1 MTTLRVIVDDVL
13 TDVPDGI
20 SRYSLELT
28 RQLIAT
34 APRGCVVEG
43 IVAARGE
50 TDRRLLQQLL
60 PGLVGVHALPVG
72 PRELALAWQMGVKL
86 PLGGGLIHA
95 PSLLAPLFKHD
106 ATDSLNQTT
115 VTVHDVSAWT
125 SPDSVGVV
133 EAAWQKAM
141 VKRARKFADA
151 VVVPTHAVAEQLDDV
166 AKLGDRIRVIGG
178 APSDTLRVPA
188 DAHARAEAL
197 RLPERYIAT
206 VSSLDPRK
214 GLRPL
219 ISAMA
224 HPSVA
229 GLPLVVVGPE
239 EFHGEHV
246 STVAMEAGLPEGRV
260 RALGTLGDPDLAVVL
275 SRAAVFVYPNLS
287 SGFGL
292 PVIEAMRFGTP
303 VVHSDDP
310 AVSEVAFGA
319 GVTVPKDDADRYP
332 ARLAEAIGS
341 VLADDDIRERLR
353 FAGTDRAAAFSWQAS
368 AEQVW
373 RLHAEL

>member
-43 IVAARGE
+43 IVAARSE
-50 TDRRLLQQLL
+50 TDRRVLQQLL

-72 PRELALAWQMGVKL
+72 SRELALAWQMGVKL
-86 PLGGGLIHA
+86 PMGGGLIHA

-106 ATDSLNQTT
+106 ASDSVDQTT

-125 SPDSVGVV
+125 APEAVGVV

-151 VVVPTHAVAEQLDDV
+151 VVVPTHAVADQLNQV

-178 APSDTLRVPA
+178 APSDTLQVPDDA
-188 DAHARAEAL
+188 DARAGAL

-206 VSSLDPRK
+206 VSSLDPRR
-214 GLRPL
+214 GLRAL
-219 ISAMA
+219 IGAMTDPA
-224 HPSVA
+224 LHD
-229 GLPLVVVGPE
+229 LPLLVVGPE
-239 EFHGEHV
+239 EHHGERV
-246 STVAMEAGLPEGRV
+246 STVAMEAGLAEGRV
-260 RALGTLGDPDLAVVL
+260 RTLGSLGDPDLAVVL
-275 SRAAVFVYPNLS
+275 SRATVFVYPNLS

-292 PVIEAMRFGTP
+292 PVVEAMRFGTP

-310 AVSEVAFGA
+310 AVAEVAFGA
-319 GVTVPKDDADRYP
+319 GVTVPREDSEGYP
-332 ARLAEAIGS
+332 ARLAEAVSS
-341 VLADDDIRERLR
+341 VVADDTLRERLR
-353 FAGTDRAAAFSWQAS
+353 FAGMDRAAAFSWRAS
-368 AEQVW
+368 AESVW
-373 RLHAEL
+373 QLHAEL

>member
-43 IVAARGE
+43 IVAARSE
-50 TDRRLLQQLL
+50 TDRRVLQQLL

-72 PRELALAWQMGVKL
+72 SRELALAWQMGVKL
-86 PLGGGLIHA
+86 PMGGGLIHA

-106 ATDSLNQTT
+106 ASDSVDQTT

-125 SPDSVGVV
+125 APEAVGVV

-151 VVVPTHAVAEQLDDV
+151 VVVPTHAVADQLNQV
-166 AKLGDRIRVIGG
+166 AKLGDRIRIIGG
-178 APSDTLRVPA
+178 APSDTLQVPDDA
-188 DAHARAEAL
+188 DARAGAL

-206 VSSLDPRK
+206 VSSLDPRR
-214 GLRPL
+214 GLRAL
-219 ISAMA
+219 IGAMTDPA
-224 HPSVA
+224 LHD
-229 GLPLVVVGPE
+229 LPLLVVGPE
-239 EFHGEHV
+239 EHHGERV
-246 STVAMEAGLPEGRV
+246 STVAMEAGLAEGRV
-260 RALGTLGDPDLAVVL
+260 RTLGSLGDPDLAVVL
-275 SRAAVFVYPNLS
+275 SRATVFVYPNLS

-292 PVIEAMRFGTP
+292 PVVEAMRFGTP

-310 AVSEVAFGA
+310 AVAEVAFGA
-319 GVTVPKDDADRYP
+319 GVTVPREDSEGYP
-332 ARLAEAIGS
+332 ARLAEAVSS
-341 VLADDDIRERLR
+341 VVADDTLRERLR
-353 FAGTDRAAAFSWQAS
+353 FAGMDRAAAFSWRAS
-368 AEQVW
+368 AESVW
-373 RLHAEL
+373 QLHAEL

>member
-13 TDVPDGI
+13 TDVPDGV

-28 RQLIAT
+28 KQLVAT
-34 APRGCVVEG
+34 APKGCVVEG
-43 IVAARGE
+43 VIAAHND

-60 PGLVGVHALPVG
+60 PGLAGVHALPVG
-72 PRELALAWQMGVKL
+72 SRELALAWQMGVKL

-106 ATDSLNQTT
+106 SSEGLDQTT
-115 VTVHDVSAWT
+115 VTIHDASAWT
-125 SPDSVGVV
+125 APDSVGVV

-151 VVVPTHAVAEQLDDV
+151 IVVPTHAVAEQLAEV

-178 APSDTLRVPA
+178 APSDTLQLPSDT
-188 DAHARAEAL
+188 DARTAAL

-206 VSSLDPRK
+206 VSNLDPRK
-214 GLRPL
+214 GLRQLVAAMKDPALAAIPL
-219 ISAMA
+219 
-224 HPSVA
+224 
-229 GLPLVVVGPE
+229 LVVGPE
-239 EFHGEHV
+239 EFRGERV

-260 RALGTLGDPDLAVVL
+260 RTLGTLGDADLAVVL
-275 SRAAVFVYPNLS
+275 AKAEVFVYPNLA

-310 AVSEVAFGA
+310 AVLEVSFGA
-319 GVTVPKDDADRYP
+319 GVTVAREDADGYP
-332 ARLAEAIGS
+332 TRLGHAIAE
-341 VLADDDIRERLR
+341 VLNDAGLRERLR
-353 FAGTDRAAAFSWQAS
+353 FAGMDRAAAFSWRSS
-368 AEQVW
+368 AELVW
-373 RLHAEL
+373 KLHAEL

>member
-1 MTTLRVIVDDVL
+1 MTILRVIVDEVL
-13 TDVPDGI
+13 TDVPDGV

-43 IVAARGE
+43 VVAARSE

-72 PRELALAWQMGVKL
+72 SRELALAWQMGVKL
-86 PLGGGLIHA
+86 PMGGGLIHA

-106 ATDSLNQTT
+106 ASESVDQTT

-125 SPDSVGVV
+125 APEAVGVV

-141 VKRARKFADA
+141 VKRAQKFADA
-151 VVVPTHAVAEQLDDV
+151 VVVPTHAVAQQLGEV

-178 APSDTLRVPA
+178 APSDTLRVPDDA
-188 DAHARAEAL
+188 DARGEAL
-197 RLPERYIAT
+197 HLPERYIAT

-214 GLRPL
+214 GLRAL
-219 ISAMA
+219 IAAMA
-224 HPSVA
+224 HPSLQ
-229 GLPLVVVGPE
+229 GLPLIVVGPE
-239 EFHGEHV
+239 EHHGERV
-246 STVAMEAGLPEGRV
+246 ATVAMEAGLPEGRV
-260 RALGTLGDPDLAVVL
+260 RVLGSLGDSDLAVVL
-275 SRAAVFVYPNLS
+275 SRASVFVYPNLS

-310 AVSEVAFGA
+310 AVAEVAFGA
-319 GVTVPKDDADRYP
+319 GIEVARNDIEGYP
-332 ARLAEAIGS
+332 TRLAEAASS
-341 VLADDDIRERLR
+341 VLVDDALRERLR
-353 FAGTDRAAAFSWQAS
+353 FAGMDRAAAFSWRAS
-368 AEQVW
+368 AESVW
-373 RLHAEL
+373 QLHAEL

>member
-1 MTTLRVIVDDVL
+1 MTTLRVIVEDVL
-13 TDVPDGI
+13 TDVPDGV

-28 RQLIAT
+28 RQLIET

-43 IVAARGE
+43 VVASHGE
-50 TDRRLLQQLL
+50 TERRLIQQLL

-86 PLGGGLIHA
+86 SLGGGLIHA

-106 ATDSLNQTT
+106 SSTALDQTT

-125 SPDSVGVV
+125 APDSIGVV

-151 VVVPTHAVAEQLDDV
+151 IVVPTHAVADQLNDV

-178 APSDTLRVPA
+178 APADTLRVPA
-188 DAHARAEAL
+188 DADARAETL
-197 RLPERYIAT
+197 RLPEHYVAT

-214 GLRPL
+214 GLREL
-219 ISAMA
+219 IRAMA
-224 HPSVA
+224 SPVLA
-229 GLPLVVVGPE
+229 GVPLVVVGPE
-239 EFHGEHV
+239 QFRGESV
-246 STVAMEAGLPEGRV
+246 ATVAMEAGLPEGRV
-260 RALGTLGDPDLAVVL
+260 LVLGSLGDADLAVVL
-275 SRAAVFVYPNLS
+275 SRASVFTYPNLA

-319 GVTVPKDDADRYP
+319 GVSVPRQDAEGYP
-332 ARLAEAIGS
+332 GRLADAIAG
-341 VLADDDIRERLR
+341 VLADDKARERLR
-353 FAGTDRAAAFSWQAS
+353 FAGMDRAAAFSWRTS
-368 AEQVW
+368 AELVW
-373 RLHAEL
+373 QLHAEL

>member
-43 IVAARGE
+43 IVAARSE
-50 TDRRLLQQLL
+50 TDRRVLQQLL

-72 PRELALAWQMGVKL
+72 SRELALAWQMGVKL
-86 PLGGGLIHA
+86 PMGGGLIHA

-106 ATDSLNQTT
+106 ASDSVDQTT

-125 SPDSVGVV
+125 APEAVGVV

-151 VVVPTHAVAEQLDDV
+151 VVVPTHAVADQLNRV

-178 APSDTLRVPA
+178 APSDTLQVPDDA
-188 DAHARAEAL
+188 DARAEAL

-206 VSSLDPRK
+206 VSSLDPRR
-214 GLRPL
+214 GLRAL
-219 ISAMA
+219 IDAMTDLA
-224 HPSVA
+224 LND
-229 GLPLVVVGPE
+229 LPLLVVGPE
-239 EFHGEHV
+239 EHHGERV
-246 STVAMEAGLPEGRV
+246 STVAMEAGLAEGRV
-260 RALGTLGDPDLAVVL
+260 RTLGSLGDPDLAVVL
-275 SRAAVFVYPNLS
+275 SRATVFVYPNLS

-292 PVIEAMRFGTP
+292 PVVEAMRFGTP

-310 AVSEVAFGA
+310 AVAEVAFGA
-319 GVTVPKDDADRYP
+319 GVTVPREDADGYP
-332 ARLAEAIGS
+332 ARLAEAVSS
-341 VLADDDIRERLR
+341 VVADDTLRERLR
-353 FAGTDRAAAFSWQAS
+353 FAGMDRAAAFSWRAS
-368 AEQVW
+368 AESVW
-373 RLHAEL
+373 QLHAEL

>member
-1 MTTLRVIVDDVL
+1 
-13 TDVPDGI
+13 
-20 SRYSLELT
+20 
-28 RQLIAT
+28 
-34 APRGCVVEG
+34 
-43 IVAARGE
+43 
-50 TDRRLLQQLL
+50 
-60 PGLVGVHALPVG
+60 
-72 PRELALAWQMGVKL
+72 
-86 PLGGGLIHA
+86 
-95 PSLLAPLFKHD
+95 
-106 ATDSLNQTT
+106 
-115 VTVHDVSAWT
+115 VHDVSAWT
-125 SPDSVGVV
+125 APDAVGVV
-133 EAAWQKAM
+133 EAAWQKSM

-188 DAHARAEAL
+188 DADARAEAL

-224 HPSVA
+224 RPVLD

-239 EFHGEHV
+239 GFRGERV
-246 STVAMEAGLPEGRV
+246 STVAMEAGMPEGRV
-260 RALGTLGDPDLAVVL
+260 RALGTLADPDLAVVL
-275 SRAAVFVYPNLS
+275 SRADVFAYPNLS

-303 VVHSDDP
+303 VVHSNEP
-310 AVSEVAFGA
+310 ALSEVAFGA
-319 GVTVPKDDADRYP
+319 GVAVAKDDADGYP
-332 ARLAEAIGS
+332 ARLAEAIAA
-341 VLADDDIRERLR
+341 VLADDALRERLR
-353 FAGTDRAAAFSWQAS
+353 FAGLDRAAAFSWRAS

>member
-43 IVAARGE
+43 VTAARSE

-72 PRELALAWQMGVKL
+72 SRELALAWQMGVKL
-86 PLGGGLIHA
+86 PMGGGLIHA

-106 ATDSLNQTT
+106 SSDSVDQTT

-125 SPDSVGVV
+125 APEAVGVV

-151 VVVPTHAVAEQLDDV
+151 VVVPTHAVAQQLGEV

-178 APSDTLRVPA
+178 APADTLRVPEDA
-188 DAHARAEAL
+188 DARAETL
-197 RLPERYIAT
+197 HLPERYIAT

-214 GLRPL
+214 GLRAL
-219 ISAMA
+219 IAAMA
-224 HPSVA
+224 RPCLQ
-229 GLPLVVVGPE
+229 GMPLVIVGPE
-239 EFHGEHV
+239 EHHGEHV
-246 STVAMEAGLPEGRV
+246 STVAMESGLPEGRV
-260 RALGTLGDPDLAVVL
+260 RTLGSLGDADLAVVL

-310 AVSEVAFGA
+310 AVAEVAFGA
-319 GVTVPKDDADRYP
+319 GVTVPREDADGYP
-332 ARLAEAIGS
+332 SRLAEAVAA
-341 VLADDDIRERLR
+341 VLVDEELRERLR
-353 FAGTDRAAAFSWQAS
+353 FAGMDRAAAFSWRAS
-368 AEQVW
+368 AESVW
-373 RLHAEL
+373 QLHAEL

>member
-34 APRGCVVEG
+34 APHGCAVEG

-50 TDRRLLQQLL
+50 ADRRRLQQLV
-60 PGLVGVHALPVG
+60 PGLIGVHSLPVG
-72 PRELALAWQMGVKL
+72 SRELALAWQMGVKL

-106 ATDSLNQTT
+106 AKDSLDQTT

-125 SPDSVGVV
+125 SPDAVGVV
-133 EAAWQKAM
+133 EAAWQKSM
-141 VKRARKFADA
+141 VKRARRFADA
-151 VVVPTHAVAEQLDDV
+151 VVVPTHAVAEQLDDI

-178 APSDTLRVPA
+178 APSDALRVPSDA
-188 DAHARAEAL
+188 DARAEAL
-197 RLPERYIAT
+197 RLPQRYIAT

-219 ISAMA
+219 ITAMA
-224 HPSVA
+224 QPSLA
-229 GLPLVVVGPE
+229 GLPLVVAGQD
-239 EFHGEHV
+239 EFHGERV

-260 RALGTLGDPDLAVVL
+260 RVLGALNDPDLAVVL
-275 SRAAVFVYPNLS
+275 SRAAVFAYPNLS

-319 GVTVPKDDADRYP
+319 GVTVAKDDPERYP
-332 ARLAEAIGS
+332 ARLAEAISS
-341 VLADDDIRERLR
+341 VLTDEPLRERLR
-353 FAGTDRAAAFSWQAS
+353 FAGMDRAAAFSWRAS

>member
-1 MTTLRVIVDDVL
+1 VIVDDVL

-60 PGLVGVHALPVG
+60 PGLVGIHALPVG
-72 PRELALAWQMGVKL
+72 ARELALAWQMGVKL

-106 ATDSLNQTT
+106 ADALDQTT

-125 SPDSVGVV
+125 APDAVGVV
-133 EAAWQKAM
+133 EAAWQKSM

-188 DAHARAEAL
+188 DADARAEAL

-224 HPSVA
+224 RPVLD

-239 EFHGEHV
+239 GFRGERV
-246 STVAMEAGLPEGRV
+246 STVAMEAGMPEGRV
-260 RALGTLGDPDLAVVL
+260 RALGTLADPDLAVVL
-275 SRAAVFVYPNLS
+275 SRADVFAYPNLS

-303 VVHSDDP
+303 VVHSNEP
-310 AVSEVAFGA
+310 ALSEVAFGA
-319 GVTVPKDDADRYP
+319 GVAVAKDDADGYP
-332 ARLAEAIGS
+332 ARLAEAIAA
-341 VLADDDIRERLR
+341 VLADDALRERLR
-353 FAGTDRAAAFSWQAS
+353 FAGLDRAAAFSWRAS

>member
-43 IVAARGE
+43 VVAARSE

-72 PRELALAWQMGVKL
+72 SRELALAWQMGVKL
-86 PLGGGLIHA
+86 PMGGGLIHA

-106 ATDSLNQTT
+106 ASDSVDQTT

-125 SPDSVGVV
+125 APDAVGIV

-151 VVVPTHAVAEQLDDV
+151 VVVPTHAVAQQLDEV

-178 APSDTLRVPA
+178 APADTLKVP
-188 DAHARAEAL
+188 DDEEARAEAL
-197 RLPERYIAT
+197 HLPERYIAT
-206 VSSLDPRK
+206 VSNLDPRK
-214 GLRPL
+214 GLRAL
-219 ISAMA
+219 ITAMA
-224 HPSVA
+224 HPSLQ
-229 GLPLVVVGPE
+229 GLPLIVVGPQE
-239 EFHGEHV
+239 HNGERV
-246 STVAMEAGLPEGRV
+246 GTVAMEAGLPEGRV
-260 RALGTLGDPDLAVVL
+260 RTLGSLGDPDLAVVL
-275 SRAAVFVYPNLS
+275 SRASVFVYPNLS

-292 PVIEAMRFGTP
+292 PVVEAMRFGTP

-310 AVSEVAFGA
+310 AVAEVAFGA
-319 GVTVPKDDADRYP
+319 GVEVARDDAEGYP
-332 ARLAEAIGS
+332 ARLADAVSS
-341 VLADDDIRERLR
+341 VLVDDALRERLR
-353 FAGTDRAAAFSWQAS
+353 FAGMDRAAAFSWRAS
-368 AEQVW
+368 AESVW
-373 RLHAEL
+373 QLHAEL

>member
-13 TDVPDGI
+13 TDSPDGI

-43 IVAARGE
+43 VIAARGE
-50 TDRRLLQQLL
+50 NDRRLLQQLL

-72 PRELALAWQMGVKL
+72 SRELALAWQMGVKL
-86 PLGGGLIHA
+86 PVGGGLIHA
-95 PSLLAPLFKHD
+95 PSLLAPLFRHD
-106 ATDSLNQTT
+106 SSDSLDQTT

-125 SPDSVGVV
+125 APDAVGVV
-133 EAAWQKAM
+133 EAAWQKSM

-151 VVVPTHAVAEQLDDV
+151 VVVPTHAIAQQLDRV

-178 APSDTLRVPA
+178 APSDTLQVPTDA
-188 DAHARAEAL
+188 DARAESL
-197 RLPERYIAT
+197 HLPEQYVAT

-214 GLRPL
+214 GLRAL
-219 ISAMA
+219 IAAMA
-224 HPSVA
+224 HPSL
-229 GLPLVVVGPE
+229 GGMPLVVVGSE
-239 EFHGEHV
+239 EFRGERV

-260 RALGTLGDPDLAVVL
+260 RALGTLGDADLAVVL
-275 SRAAVFVYPNLS
+275 SRAAVFAYPNLA

-310 AVSEVAFGA
+310 AVTEVAFGA
-319 GVTVPKDDADRYP
+319 GVAVPRDDAETYP
-332 ARLAEAIGS
+332 ERLTQAIAS
-341 VLADDDIRERLR
+341 VVADDALRERLR
-353 FAGTDRAAAFSWQAS
+353 FAGMDRAAAFSWRAS
-368 AEQVW
+368 AESVW
-373 RLHAEL
+373 QLHAEL